1 MSKEEIVKFGEK
13 HLNEEH
19 IKQREEK
26 AWVDSAHVMA
36 VITNRS
42 DIINILNNYTEMNGK
57 TEEMIKG
64 IEKTQT
70 VKASFSVE
78 YLKDILKLLTKFD
91 KSLIS
96 IRIKLGNDQPVSF
109 EVEDEN
115 GKTTI
120 ILAARVD
127 Q

>member
-1 MSKEEIVKFGEK
+1 MKNEEVEKLGNKYFEKEEIKKVE
-13 HLNEEH
+13 
-19 IKQREEK
+19 QK

-42 DIINILNNYTEMNGK
+42 DIINILSNYTEMNGK
-57 TEEMIKG
+57 AEEMIKG
-64 IEKTQT
+64 IEKLQT

-96 IRIKLGNDQPVSF
+96 IKIKLGNDQPITF

-120 ILAARVD
+120 ILAPRVE
-127 Q
+127 